1 MCPLKTVSNVV
12 GRLRNEWRA
21 APSGEFLTPSQIKVA
36 NEDIY
41 SKSWV
46 QNDGNTCYVRA
57 FIDESKS
64 KVMAAPTLTV
74 PLRKSYFSQ
83 LKDLSWPASELAFEV
98 LTGVMLV
105 QSKGTCST
113 QTFFRLDNGNIAYCA
128 GLLRVTK
135 SGTHLFGRN
144 TPKAMLILLPGQPG
158 VDDAISLASSY
169 DVEAIRSYKDLAI
182 ITIDKALCEQTIPA
196 EEAALY
202 SGFDCITQLRE
213 WTWTAALRQ
222 LKNFCTTPVLHD
234 DNFFKCY
241 APKKSARARMKKVY
255 YSCPIKSV
263 PKPRVEEDPKPQLS
277 GTCVYL
283 RTPVIWCLI
292 TGTKQRPLSA
302 VYEPGPKRRRAKSPR
317 ASTDAAQEQP
327 QVMLELLAKQE
338 VVSQSL
344 SAIIKTQAGAESKL
358 SQNLKR
364 QREKERETDKS
375 ALFDA
380 QCELA
385 TAKAQL
391 RAMQMQQEMNEKFQ
405 VALQTQELL
414 KMQLKI
420 AGEANRDMQI
430 QHEIQIKQERTN
442 AMQLAA
448 AQAQKQ
454 SNHEMLHA
462 SLEREQRVREGN
474 HHVSC
479 NHHVMK

>member
-1 MCPLKTVSNVV
+1 
-12 GRLRNEWRA
+12 
-21 APSGEFLTPSQIKVA
+21 VA

-158 VDDAISLASSY
+158 IDDAISLASSC

-462 SLEREQRVREGN
+462 SLEREQRIREGN